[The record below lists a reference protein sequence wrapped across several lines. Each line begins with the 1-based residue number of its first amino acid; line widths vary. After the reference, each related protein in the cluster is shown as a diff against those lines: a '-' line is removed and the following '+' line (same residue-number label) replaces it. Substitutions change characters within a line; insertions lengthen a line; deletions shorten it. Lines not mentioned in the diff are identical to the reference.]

1 MKQVGQRTQ
10 DLTASITTSISESI
24 SRFENIVQASATSLK
39 GSIRDEIHQTV
50 LSVPRESNI
59 SQASLQTLSVLVSN
73 TVASQF
79 ESLESQTSLKY
90 PESRSCTQVESAQR
104 QSNEPQTADVRAMIS
119 VSQATTVDFRND
131 DSSRFRREGGSSS
144 LISRSSVQTMTSVFG
159 RVIIRRSAVKITYLD
174 SDPEYFSEGD
184 KVEIDFLP
192 ASWLRYW
199 TGCGIFLA
207 RMGFGKPTV
216 DVNFTVARVL
226 DFNSDLDTQEA
237 LGAVKIGDVP
247 TLIGFLQ
254 RKVIYPTDRDVH
266 GNSLLSVS
274 DIVPVDPNV

>member
-1 MKQVGQRTQ
+1 MTRVT
-10 DLTASITTSISESI
+10 
-24 SRFENIVQASATSLK
+24 
-39 GSIRDEIHQTV
+39 
-50 LSVPRESNI
+50 
-59 SQASLQTLSVLVSN
+59 
-73 TVASQF
+73 
-79 ESLESQTSLKY
+79 
-90 PESRSCTQVESAQR
+90 
-104 QSNEPQTADVRAMIS
+104 
-119 VSQATTVDFRND
+119 QATTDDFRSD
-131 DSSRFRREGGSSS
+131 DSGRFRRERGSSR

-174 SDPEYFSEGD
+174 SDPEFFSEGD
-184 KVEIDFLP
+184 EVEIDFFP

-226 DFNSDLDTQEA
+226 DFDADLDTQEA
-237 LGAVKIGDVP
+237 LGAVKIGDVR

-254 RKVIYPTDRDVH
+254 RKVIYPTDRDVY

-274 DIVPVDPNV
+274 GIVPIDPNV